1 MTTVPTHAPTTVARR
16 LARWQMPAMLP
27 TVFRAEWSKTGR
39 PGREGRAARTVL
51 ALWGVGILTGLVVAV
66 VGLVAGRPELMVSG
80 VALTV
85 VSVPLPIVNV
95 LVVPGWRLWADS
107 SGESAV
113 VTSPRGNLSGFWS
126 TNDNALG
133 LGLVVVAKMLRR
145 RGRAGYRPRSARH
158 ARAYAAAL
166 TRIGATARPKN
177 ETKPLGW
184 WEITREE

>member
-1 MTTVPTHAPTTVARR
+1 MTTVPTPAPTTAARR

-39 PGREGRAARTVL
+39 PGREGRAGRTVL
-51 ALWGVGILTGLVVAV
+51 ALWGVGIAAGLVLAI
-66 VGLVAGRPELMVSG
+66 AGRPELMVSG

-85 VSVPLPIVNV
+85 VSVPLPLVNV
-95 LVVPGWRLWADS
+95 LVVPGWGLWTDPE
-107 SGESAV
+107 GKSAV
-113 VTSPRGNLSGFWS
+113 VTSLRGNLSGFWS

-133 LGLVVVAKMLRR
+133 LGLAVVVRMLRR

-177 ETKPLGW
+177 ETKPIGW
-184 WEITREE
+184 WEVTREE